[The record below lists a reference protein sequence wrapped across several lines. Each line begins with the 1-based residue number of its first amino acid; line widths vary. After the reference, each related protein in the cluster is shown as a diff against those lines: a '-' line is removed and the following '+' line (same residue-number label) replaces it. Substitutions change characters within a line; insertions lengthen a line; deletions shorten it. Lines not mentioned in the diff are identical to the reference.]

1 MGCGYSTPKSV
12 RDEILEIEHL
22 AKSETR
28 EKKKIKVTDELHS
41 GNNLIHCYRPS

>member
-12 RDEILEIEHL
+12 RDEILEIEHF
-22 AKSETR
+22 AMSETR
-28 EKKKIKVTDELHS
+28 EKKKIKVIDELHC

>member
-28 EKKKIKVTDELHS
+28 EKNEIKIMTKNNKNKYNGIVT
-41 GNNLIHCYRPS
+41 I

>member
-28 EKKKIKVTDELHS
+28 EKKYNK
-41 GNNLIHCYRPS
+41 NNKYNKNSK

>member
-22 AKSETR
+22 VKDKSR
-28 EKKKIKVTDELHS
+28 EIKNQDKNQDSKYNGVVTMW
-41 GNNLIHCYRPS
+41 G